1 MWHLRRREPVW
12 TEIFASPV
20 RAELCTLILSYLY
33 NQQAESNILPRDIWR
48 FCCVLTAFTVLPGVS
63 ERSIHLQLP
72 TMRSQISTDDG
83 WDLIPFELAAQFCSL
98 QPKLLL

>member
-33 NQQAESNILPRDIWR
+33 DQQAESHFLPRDIWR
-48 FCCVLTAFTVLPGVS
+48 FCWCSCGIYRFARRFREIDTPSVA
-63 ERSIHLQLP
+63 
-72 TMRSQISTDDG
+72 DDETP
-83 WDLIPFELAAQFCSL
+83 D
-98 QPKLLL
+98 